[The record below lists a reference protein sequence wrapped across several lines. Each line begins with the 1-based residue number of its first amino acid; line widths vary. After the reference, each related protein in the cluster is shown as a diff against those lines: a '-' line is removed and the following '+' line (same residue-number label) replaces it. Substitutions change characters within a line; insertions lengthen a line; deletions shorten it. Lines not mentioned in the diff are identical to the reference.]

1 VRAENLV
8 ASLLDYIHKSLWSK
22 KKFVIDLLSHANKS
36 TTSKHY
42 AYVLNATKKA
52 ALKKIS
58 KGLSV
63 I

>member
-1 VRAENLV
+1 MKAPAIN
-8 ASLLDYIHKSLWSK
+8 SLLYGYIATVS
-22 KKFVIDLLSHANKS
+22 DLLSHANKS